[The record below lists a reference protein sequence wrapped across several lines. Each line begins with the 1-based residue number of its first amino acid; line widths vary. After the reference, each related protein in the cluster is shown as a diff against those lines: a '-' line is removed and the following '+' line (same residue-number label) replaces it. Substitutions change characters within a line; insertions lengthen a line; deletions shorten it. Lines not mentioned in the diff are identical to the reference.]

1 MFHAYTQYNRHQQH
15 PFALYKA
22 LGSRPRV
29 QRLRR
34 RFTNCVC
41 RDAPRL
47 RRVDRH
53 TVGMPG
59 LDNYIGDE
67 LHPYCSFVEG
77 FNGGRVCSVN
87 YPASGACTQL
97 AGNGMIG
104 RWTSKHSEGL
114 VPLFKE
120 DFQVLPGGGLALYH
134 PRFVNKTAFVVF
146 VLNNCPECQDTKQ
159 MWQAY
164 AIEGHQLVGG
174 NGTLGDVLNTRIC
187 TLKVQFLMFK
197 RRDGELVD
205 YVGPFNASRLRQLLK
220 HTCLNY
226 Y

>member
-1 MFHAYTQYNRHQQH
+1 MFHPYIQHTRHNTR
-15 PFALYKA
+15 ALDLYKA
-22 LGSRPRV
+22 LGRRPGCGIKRPS
-29 QRLRR
+29 
-34 RFTNCVC
+34 VC

-47 RRVDRH
+47 RRSDRH
-53 TVGMPG
+53 TVGLPG
-59 LDNYIGDE
+59 MDTYIGDE
-67 LHPYCSFVEG
+67 LHPYCAFVEG

-87 YPASGACTQL
+87 IPPSGRCTE
-97 AGNGMIG
+97 ARMGYGMFG
-104 RWTSKHSEGL
+104 RWTDKHSEGL

-146 VLNNCPECQDTKQ
+146 VQNDCPDCQDTKQ

-174 NGTLGDVLNTRIC
+174 NGTLGDVVNTRVC
-187 TLKVQFLMFK
+187 TMKVQYLMFK

-205 YVGPFNASRLRQLLK
+205 YAGPFNVARLHELLTK
-220 HTCLNY
+220 TCLHY
-226 Y
+226 